1 MKLITKSTLA
11 LFIMSALMSFA
22 LTANA
27 QNNDS
32 PQKLLEAFPAAKEGM
47 VRHVIFLKKQ
57 KDESL
62 YKVEIIPGKMMNV
75 DCNNH
80 SIIGTLDQKDLEGWG
95 YNYFEFNT
103 KGLTRSTMM
112 MCNKPNTDRFITSE
126 TQIIRYNSKLPIVV
140 YAPEGYEIQY
150 RIWKADKKTKTA
162 SEE

>member
-1 MKLITKSTLA
+1 MKLITKTTLF
-11 LFIMSALMSFA
+11 LLIMSAITSFA
-22 LTANA
+22 ITANA
-27 QNNDS
+27 QNNDG
-32 PQKLLEAFPAAKEGM
+32 PQKQLEAFPAAKEGM

-62 YKVEIIPGKMMNV
+62 YKVEIIPGKTMSV
-75 DCNNH
+75 DCNQH
-80 SIIGTLDQKDLEGWG
+80 RLMGKLEEKDLQGWG
-95 YNYFEFNT
+95 YTYFDFTTNGQVT
-103 KGLTRSTMM
+103 STMM
-112 MCNKPNTDRFITSE
+112 MCNKPNTDKFVSSE